1 MVKHAPVGSH
11 VLKIE
16 VKDTCG
22 KNKIDELTVEI
33 TDDSPVSHVSRL
45 HRIIQ
50 LRGDTFFG
58 CGIRGS

>member
-1 MVKHAPVGSH
+1 MVKHAPLGSH

-33 TDDSPVSHVSRL
+33 KDDSPVSHVSRR
-45 HRIIQ
+45 HRI
-50 LRGDTFFG
+50 LHMKGDTFWDMG
-58 CGIRGS
+58 